1 MFSFVF
7 KANPYHDAKG
17 RFTSKEKAQF
27 QAGKVSS
34 LAAGLSEAFSTS
46 DALGGNFDAY
56 PESVAGKKAI
66 SDIVNMYWKY
76 HQNTKAS
83 GGTPSDLKSFLIQH
97 MSPSHANLT
106 LSKAQGALN
115 AKKAWIKIY
124 QKKAIEA
131 LESEYPDLAQAV
143 ADASPATKDKAAL
156 KLKKKL
162 DAWKE
167 QYITNDGDPEV
178 FNNALKKA
186 MFKASGNIAAVQTAS
201 GEKEDSSLKWLEP
214 QAGSLENAK
223 MQNSALG
230 INYYLLRDKYGKDS
244 PQAAQAYEEWQ
255 KSKDWIKS
263 KDPSFDIAAAS
274 GTQKSKATDLLSN
287 AKVQEKAAAAAK
299 AKAVETAQAQLKSAV
314 YAYEVALANVT
325 GDSDTVDLSY
335 AVSHQSKVVAAK
347 EALKKQGLSDVD
359 IEVLVAESKA
369 NAEKTAKAQ
378 KELSKL
384 LKDPKASVAYYEENA
399 DSFHG
404 YSAMSGMDQ
413 SSFSQ
418 HHASQYAALSDDEKS
433 ALKNYTGA
441 GYKGVNK
448 LTVGTT
454 TATSITASKTSAMA
468 SAMSKMTLGR
478 DMKLRR
484 NAAQKWFWQALG
496 IPEDKMNSLTESEL
510 ESFSGKTYVEKA
522 FSSTSMGLDFDS
534 AFSDTAQKSGAVSFH
549 IRARKEIRA
558 IDISAES
565 NHKHEREV
573 ILDQGVAYVI
583 RRIRKNT
590 KSHPYIK
597 YHVDVDAIG
606 HVT

>member
-1 MFSFVF
+1 MFSSVF
-7 KANPYHDAKG
+7 KANPYHDGKG
-17 RFTSKEKAQF
+17 RFTSKEKALF
-27 QAGKVSS
+27 QAGKVSD

-46 DALGGNFDAY
+46 EALGDNFDAY

-66 SDIVNMYWKY
+66 SDVVNMYWKY

-83 GGTPSDLKSFLIQH
+83 GGTPSDLKSFLIQQ

-124 QKKAIEA
+124 QKKSLEA

-143 ADASPATKDKAAL
+143 ADASPAMKDKAAL

-178 FNNALKKA
+178 FNAALKKA

-201 GEKEDSSLKWLEP
+201 GEKDDSSLKWLEP

-230 INYYLLRDKYGKDS
+230 INYYLLRDKHGKDS

-255 KSKDWIKS
+255 KSKDWIKA
-263 KDPSFDIAAAS
+263 KDPSFDISAAS
-274 GTQKSKATDLLSN
+274 GTQKTKANDILNNS
-287 AKVQEKAAAAAK
+287 KVQEKAAAAAK

-325 GDSDTVDLSY
+325 GDSDTVDLSH
-335 AVSHQSKVVAAK
+335 AVSHQAKVVAAK
-347 EALKKQGLSDVD
+347 AELKAQGLSDVD
-359 IEVLVAESKA
+359 IEMAISSAKDS
-369 NAEKTAKAQ
+369 AEKTVASQ
-378 KELSKL
+378 KVLKQL
-384 LKDPKASVAYYEENA
+384 LKDPQASVAYYDENA
-399 DSFHG
+399 ESFKG
-404 YSAMSGMDQ
+404 FSELPGMSQ
-413 SSFSQ
+413 NSFVQ
-418 HHASQYAALSDDEKS
+418 HHSSQIAALSEDEQA
-433 ALKNYTGA
+433 ALKSYTGA
-441 GYKGVNK
+441 AYSGINK
-448 LTVGTT
+448 
-454 TATSITASKTSAMA
+454 ITAGNPGTKNQSSYTSYVKSME

-496 IPEDKMNSLTESEL
+496 VDESQMNSLTDTEL
-510 ESFSGKTYVEKA
+510 ESFAGRSYVEKA
-522 FSSTSMGLDFDS
+522 FSSTSMDLEFES
-534 AFSDTAQKSGAVSFH
+534 AFSTTAQTSGAVSFH
-549 IRARKEIRA
+549 IRARKEIRGV
-558 IDISAES
+558 DISGVSA
-565 NHKHEREV
+565 HKHEREV
-573 ILDQGVAYVI
+573 ILDKGVAYVI
-583 RRIRKNT
+583 RKIRKA
-590 KSHPYIK
+590 KGHSYIK

-606 HVT
+606 HV